1 MNELKHDIFEMLVKY
16 FADSV
21 EANMI
26 DVFVDRAM
34 LAYEE
39 YLNYPSHWTDEQ
51 ILADMTKHKSCIM
64 DLAMYEAIQQG
75 AEYQTMHIE
84 SGLYRMWQSQGSIY
98 TKHRIVPFATV

>member
-1 MNELKHDIFEMLVKY
+1 MSNLKHDIFEMLVKY
-16 FADSV
+16 FNESV

-34 LAYEE
+34 SAYEE
-39 YLNYPSHWTDEQ
+39 YVNYPSHWTDDE

-75 AEYQTMHIE
+75 TEFQTMHIE